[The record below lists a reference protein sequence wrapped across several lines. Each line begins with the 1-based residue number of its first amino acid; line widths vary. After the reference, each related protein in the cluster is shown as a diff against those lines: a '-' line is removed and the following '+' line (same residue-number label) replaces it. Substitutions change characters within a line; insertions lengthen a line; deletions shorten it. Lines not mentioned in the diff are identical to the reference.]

1 MAASWKKLLDR
12 VRPKKYGRKTPLI
25 LLNGLAEQQESWY
38 RNARFWGRFFEVHQP
53 NLMAY
58 EGDALHRRIKSGQP
72 ITVEYLVEQLHTFV
86 DQFVQAPRVH
96 IVSSSLGGKV
106 AVEFAAKY
114 PDRVGRVVLLC
125 PSGMGDVER
134 LPIMDGVQRSDAEAI
149 IRAVFHKPQKADR
162 ELLTY
167 YKRCFLSRKWKL
179 GLIRTVK
186 GTNDHVVRA
195 RMKDLK
201 GPTLVLG
208 GKEDQI
214 VNYREGE
221 RAAVEVP
228 NGNGHWLSL
237 PRCGHA
243 PQIEMPRLVN
253 RLVVH
258 FLTSARP
265 TAQPSFVKLL
275 MNKPSREY
283 A

>member
-1 MAASWKKLLDR
+1 MPASWKGFFDR
-12 VRPKKYGRKTPLI
+12 VRPKKYGRKHSLLLI
-25 LLNGLAEQQESWY
+25 NGLAEQQESWY

-58 EGDALHRRIKSGQP
+58 EGDALHRRIKSGEP
-72 ITVEYLVEQLHTFV
+72 VSVEYLRDQLHTFV
-86 DQFVQAPRVH
+86 DQFVQSPKVH

-106 AVEFAAKY
+106 AVEFAANC
-114 PDRVGRVVLLC
+114 PERVGRMVLLC

-134 LPIMDGVQRSDAEAI
+134 LPIMDGVQRSDAAAVI
-149 IRAVFHKPQKADR
+149 KAVFYRPRKADR
-162 ELLTY
+162 GLLNY

-186 GTNDHVVRA
+186 GTNDHIVRP
-195 RMKDLK
+195 RMKELQC
-201 GPTLVLG
+201 PTLFLG

-214 VNYREGE
+214 VSYLEGE
-221 RAAVEVP
+221 RAALEIP

-237 PRCGHA
+237 ERCGHA

-258 FLTSARP
+258 FLTAPRP
-265 TAQPSFVKLL
+265 SAQPSFVRLL
-275 MNKPSREY
+275 LNKPSRVY

>member
-1 MAASWKKLLDR
+1 MSASWKGLLDR

-58 EGDALHRRIKSGQP
+58 EGDALHRRIKSGEP
-72 ITVEYLVEQLHTFV
+72 ITVEYLRDQLFTFV
-86 DQFVQAPRVH
+86 DQFVQAPKVH
-96 IVSSSLGGKV
+96 IVSSSLGGKT
-106 AVEFAAKY
+106 AIEFAAKY
-114 PDRVGRVVLLC
+114 PQLVGRMVLIC

-134 LPIMDGVQRSDAEAI
+134 LPIMDGVQRSDAAAVI
-149 IRAVFHKPQKADR
+149 KAVFYKPRKADR
-162 ELLTY
+162 GLLNY
-167 YKRCFLSRKWKL
+167 YKRCFTSRKWKL

-186 GTNDHVVRA
+186 GTNDHVVRP
-195 RMKDLK
+195 RMKDLRC
-201 GPTLVLG
+201 PTLVLG

-214 VNYREGE
+214 VSYLEGE
-221 RAAVEVP
+221 RAAVEIP
-228 NGNGHWLSL
+228 DGNGHWLSL

-258 FLTSARP
+258 FLTAARP
-265 TAQPSFVKLL
+265 SAQPSFVKLL
-275 MNKPSREY
+275 LNKPSRAY

>member
-1 MAASWKKLLDR
+1 MSAAWKALLDR

-25 LLNGLAEQQESWY
+25 LINGLAEQQESWY

-58 EGDALHRRIKSGQP
+58 EGDALHRRIRSGEQV
-72 ITVEYLVEQLHTFV
+72 TVEYLVDQLHMFV
-86 DQFVQAPRVH
+86 EQFVQAPRIH
-96 IVSSSLGGKV
+96 LVSSSLGGKV

-114 PDRVGRVVLLC
+114 PEVVGRMVLLC
-125 PSGMGDVER
+125 PSGMGDAER
-134 LPIMDGVQRSDAEAI
+134 LPILDGVQRSDAAGI
-149 IRAVFHKPQKADR
+149 IRAVFYRPRKADR
-162 ELLTY
+162 GLLGY
-167 YKRCFLSRKWKL
+167 YRRCFQSRKWKL

-186 GTNDHVVRA
+186 GTNDHMVRP
-195 RMKDLK
+195 RMKDLQN
-201 GPTLVLG
+201 PTLVLG
-208 GKEDQI
+208 GKDDQI

-221 RAAVEVP
+221 RAAVEIP

-237 PRCGHA
+237 PKCGHA

-258 FLTSARP
+258 FLTAARP
-265 TAQPSFVKLL
+265 SAQPSFVRLL
-275 MNKPSREY
+275 MNKPSRVY

>member
-1 MAASWKKLLDR
+1 MSASWKALLDR

-58 EGDALHRRIKSGQP
+58 EGDALHRRIKSGEP
-72 ITVEYLVEQLHTFV
+72 ITVDYLVDRLYTFV
-86 DQFVQAPRVH
+86 DQFVQSPRIH
-96 IVSSSLGGKV
+96 LVSSSLGGKV
-106 AVEFAAKY
+106 AVEFAARH
-114 PDRVGRVVLLC
+114 PDLVGRMVLLC

-134 LPIMDGVQRSDAEAI
+134 LPILDGVQRSDVNAI
-149 IRAVFHKPQKADR
+149 IKAVFYRPRTADR
-162 ELLTY
+162 GLLNY
-167 YKRCFLSRKWKL
+167 YKRCFQSRKWKL

-186 GTNDHVVRA
+186 GTNDHVVRP
-195 RMKDLK
+195 RMKDLR

-214 VNYREGE
+214 VNYLEGE
-221 RAAVEVP
+221 RAAVEIP

-237 PRCGHA
+237 ERCGHA

-258 FLTSARP
+258 FLTAARP
-265 TAQPSFVKLL
+265 GAQPSFVRLM
-275 MNKPSREY
+275 MNKPSRVY